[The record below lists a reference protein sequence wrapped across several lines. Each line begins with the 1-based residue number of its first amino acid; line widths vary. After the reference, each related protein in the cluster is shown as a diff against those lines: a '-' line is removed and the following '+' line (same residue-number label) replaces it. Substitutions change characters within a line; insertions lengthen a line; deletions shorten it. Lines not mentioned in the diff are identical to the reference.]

1 MVLFFSVNKSGR
13 FQGYAL
19 MTSAIGADNDVTS
32 SSSLDKDE
40 SLWHDSRAVK
50 GGKKPA
56 AWGITLSMFVWYL

>member
-19 MTSAIGADNDVTS
+19 MTSAIGTDNDVTS
-32 SSSLDKDE
+32 SSSLEE

-56 AWGITLSMFVWYL
+56 AWGITLTMFVWYS